1 MLTVDDQKHLRS
13 LEVEEDCASSHN
25 QTGIVV
31 WLTGI
36 SGAGKTT
43 VADAMAGKLSRSLP
57 ELVLV
62 DGNVIRDLFG
72 ASLGFHEEAR
82 VEQIGRIQRIAKFLA
97 EQGQCVVVSAL
108 YSNPD
113 LMRWNRDNLPG
124 YFEVLIDASLE
135 LVRIRDPRGIY
146 AKAAVGEMPHVVGLD
161 VPWHKPEMPDMVLD
175 PVTGDS
181 PENMADQIISALPRL
196 SEEIG

>member
-1 MLTVDDQKHLRS
+1 M
-13 LEVEEDCASSHN
+13 
-25 QTGIVV
+25 VV

-43 VADAMAGKLSRSLP
+43 IAEAMARKLSSRVP

-62 DGNVIRDLFG
+62 DGNVVRDLFG

-82 VEQIGRIQRIAKFLA
+82 IEQISRIQRMAKFLS

-108 YSNPD
+108 YSHPD
-113 LMRWNRDNLPG
+113 LMRWNRVNLTG
-124 YFEVLIDASLE
+124 YFEVLIDAPLE
-135 LVRIRDPRGIY
+135 LVQSRDPRGLY
-146 AKAAVGEMPHVVGLD
+146 AKAAAGEMPNIVGLD

-175 PVTGDS
+175 PATGDS
-181 PENMADQIISALPRL
+181 PETMADQIISAVPRL
-196 SEEIG
+196 ARAIG

>member
-1 MLTVDDQKHLRS
+1 MAILNGFYNIMLTVDAQEHLRS
-13 LEVEEDCASSHN
+13 LEVEEYCTSSHN

-43 VADAMAGKLSRSLP
+43 VADAMAGKLSRRLP

-72 ASLGFHEEAR
+72 ASLGFDEEAR

-97 EQGQCVVVSAL
+97 EQGQCVVVDKARLNSMA
-108 YSNPD
+108 
-113 LMRWNRDNLPG
+113 
-124 YFEVLIDASLE
+124 A
-135 LVRIRDPRGIY
+135 PRAGAYLDGGPQVIAPPLGQLLKLKKRRPKLCCKWV
-146 AKAAVGEMPHVVGLD
+146 AK
-161 VPWHKPEMPDMVLD
+161 
-175 PVTGDS
+175 
-181 PENMADQIISALPRL
+181 
-196 SEEIG
+196 